1 MATYVNDLRL
11 KEIGTGES
19 SGTWGSETN
28 TNLELIA
35 EAFSYSS
42 TGEAIADAS
51 THTITMADG
60 TSDEARSFYLKC
72 TGGGQACTVTLA
84 PNTLSKVWLI
94 ENTTSYTLTFSQ
106 GSGANIAVAAGQVKM
121 IATDG
126 AGSGAAVYDL
136 FTDLSVAGDLL
147 VASTIQPAGDT
158 SSGDAAAIGYTGV
171 EGIIVTGQGSTSD
184 VTLKND
190 ADGTVLTIPTGTT
203 NVDIVGDVTAST
215 VNADGDTAAGD
226 NAAMGYTAAE
236 GLILT
241 GQGSTNDVTIKN
253 DADADVLTIATGGTS
268 VDIVGDVTASTV
280 NADGDTSSGDNAA
293 MGYTAAEG
301 LILTGQGSTNDVT
314 IKNDADTA
322 VLQIPTGTTN
332 ATIAGTLGVA
342 GGSTN
347 GVEISQGDIALKNG
361 GTQSTIKFYCESSNA
376 HYAQIQAPAHSTF
389 DGNKTLTLPAVTD
402 TLAGIAA
409 TQTLTNKT
417 LTTPVLNSP
426 DITGDTAA
434 GDAAALGYTSAEGII
449 VTGQGST
456 SDVTLKNDADGT
468 VLTIPTGT
476 TNVDIVGDLTA
487 GTLNADG
494 DTAAGDA
501 AAIGY
506 TAAEGIIITG
516 QGSTNDVTIKNDADA
531 DVIEIPTGTT
541 NVTIA
546 GTLDVGGAK
555 AKVAGKETI
564 YVPAAAMYPN
574 STAGCADLTQV
585 ELSNG
590 PEIKC
595 LDFDASSDENAQF
608 TVCFPKSWNEG
619 TVTFQAFWTVTGTN
633 TGTVAWG
640 LSGGSMADDASINTA
655 FGTNVVATAKA
666 FSGTSNDM
674 TVSAESGAVTI
685 ANAAADTMT
694 YFQIMRDVSADS
706 QSGDARLL
714 GIKLFFT
721 TDAANDA

>member
-11 KEIGTGES
+11 KEITTGDE
-19 SGTWGSETN
+19 SGTWGTSTN

-35 EAFSYSS
+35 EAFSFG
-42 TGEAIADAS
+42 TEAITTNAD
-51 THTITMADG
+51 THTTTIADG
-60 TSDEARSFYLKC
+60 STDPGRSLFLKYTGTLDSTC
-72 TGGGQACTVTLA
+72 TITIG
-84 PNTLSKVWLI
+84 PNTVSKLWFI
-94 ENTTSYTLTFSQ
+94 ENATSGSQSIIISQ
-106 GSGANIAVAAGQVKM
+106 GSGANVTIPTGQTKAVYS
-121 IATDG
+121 DG
-126 AGSGAAVYDL
+126 AGSGAAIVDALVDL
-136 FTDLSVAGDLL
+136 DL
-147 VASTIQPAGDT
+147 
-158 SSGDAAAIGYTGV
+158 
-171 EGIIVTGQGSTSD
+171 
-184 VTLKND
+184 
-190 ADGTVLTIPTGTT
+190 TGTT
-203 NVDIVGDVTAST
+203 TVAALSASGNVSA
-215 VNADGDTAAGD
+215 
-226 NAAMGYTAAE
+226 
-236 GLILT
+236 
-241 GQGSTNDVTIKN
+241 
-253 DADADVLTIATGGTS
+253 
-268 VDIVGDVTASTV
+268 
-280 NADGDTSSGDNAA
+280 
-293 MGYTAAEG
+293 
-301 LILTGQGSTNDVT
+301 
-314 IKNDADTA
+314 
-322 VLQIPTGTTN
+322 
-332 ATIAGTLGVA
+332 A

-347 GVEISQGDIALKNG
+347 GVVISQGDIAVKNG
-361 GTQSTIKFYCESSNA
+361 GSRSTIKFYCEVSNA
-376 HYAQIQAPAHSTF
+376 HYAQIQAPAHSEF
-389 DGNKTLTLPAVTD
+389 SGNVTLTLPASTD

-434 GDAAALGYTSAEGII
+434 GDAAALGYTAAEGII

-506 TAAEGIIITG
+506 TAAEGLILTG

-541 NVTIA
+541 NVAIA
-546 GTLDVGGAK
+546 GALDVGGAK
-555 AKVAGKETI
+555 AKVAGVETI

-574 STAGCADLTQV
+574 STNGCADLEQV

-590 PEIKC
+590 PELKC

-640 LSGGSMADDASINTA
+640 LSGVCIADDASINTA

-674 TVSAESGAVTI
+674 TVSAVSGAVTI
-685 ANAAADTMT
+685 ANAAVDTQA
-694 YFQIMRDVSADS
+694 YFQVMRDVSADS